1 MAMADCAKVGGY
13 AGFRVSRTVFP
24 ENHSLVPV
32 SIKRWSLVQVEFS
45 AFLCS
50 ENLRESVS
58 SALVRTILI
67 LLEKLSSC
75 TGLLV
80 LFPRSLNWFLCCFH
94 SCVLQADKRAV
105 FSSLVFSR
113 GANDTSRDS
122 DFKTLRGAFG
132 LKAAPTT
139 MWQLSEEDADSSDNF
154 VQGEKFLRAKFSY
167 LLFDF
172 CIRNSI
178 RLAFASSMD
187 GLQMPMLPDD

>member
-1 MAMADCAKVGGY
+1 MADCAKVGGY
-13 AGFRVSRTVFP
+13 AGFRGSRMVSP

-50 ENLRESVS
+50 ENLLESVS
-58 SALVRTILI
+58 FALVRTILI

-113 GANDTSRDS
+113 GANDTSKDS
-122 DFKTLRGAFG
+122 DFKTLGGAFR

-154 VQGEKFLRAKFSY
+154 VQGEKILRAKFSY

-178 RLAFASSMD
+178 TLAFASSMD

>member
-1 MAMADCAKVGGY
+1 M
-13 AGFRVSRTVFP
+13 
-24 ENHSLVPV
+24 
-32 SIKRWSLVQVEFS
+32 
-45 AFLCS
+45 
-50 ENLRESVS
+50 
-58 SALVRTILI
+58 
-67 LLEKLSSC
+67 
-75 TGLLV
+75 
-80 LFPRSLNWFLCCFH
+80 
-94 SCVLQADKRAV
+94 LQADKRAV

-122 DFKTLRGAFG
+122 DFKTLRGAFR

-154 VQGEKFLRAKFSY
+154 VRGEKFLRAKFSY

-178 RLAFASSMD
+178 TLAFASSMD